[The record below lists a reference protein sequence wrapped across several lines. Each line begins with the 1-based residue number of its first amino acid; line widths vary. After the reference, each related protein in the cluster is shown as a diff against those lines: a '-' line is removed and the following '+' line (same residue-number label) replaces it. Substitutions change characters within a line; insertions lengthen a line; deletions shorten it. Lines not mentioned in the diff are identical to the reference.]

1 MHFLHVNFEKM
12 QKTTPLLTEKMK
24 SGEVQISEIL
34 SISEI
39 FS

>member
-1 MHFLHVNFEKM
+1 M

-24 SGEVQISEIL
+24 SGEVQLSEIL

-39 FS
+39 LS